1 MAVAVWDWFII
12 SGINLLKLNFF
23 MALRIILCIC
33 IFFCCTPVSFSQSA
47 IIDSTKTIA
56 IVTGT
61 VRKRPLEKQ
70 YTVGNGKIFI
80 YQKPKSFSFLTKL
93 PKDAARIA
101 VAPFQKKNIKPLL
114 WIAGSTALLLL
125 SDEAISEGV
134 GQFSKNIHL
143 SPDEKYK
150 DVLNIKIWKANTSL
164 LKAPQN
170 INTTLYQLG
179 QGFPSLLIGAGLF
192 TYGKIHK
199 DYRAISTANQLAES
213 FILMGV
219 GTQLLKRITGRQ
231 SPSQA
236 VDLDGAWHPFPSLKN
251 YQNHTPSYDA
261 FPSGHLATLMS
272 TVTILAENY
281 REKKWIKPI
290 GYPVMGFVGYSMIN
304 NNVHW
309 ASDYPLAIALGFL
322 CAKQVVKNNRRV
334 LQSTSVNKH
343 KAILSYSFNY
353 INGRLMPGV
362 VYKF

>member
-1 MAVAVWDWFII
+1 
-12 SGINLLKLNFF
+12 
-23 MALRIILCIC
+23 MALRVMLCIC
-33 IFFCCTPVSFSQSA
+33 VFFWCKSVLFSQSA
-47 IIDSTKTIA
+47 IIDSTKAIA

-61 VRKRPLEKQ
+61 VRERLLEKK
-70 YTVGNGKIFI
+70 YDVGNGKIFI

-114 WIAGSTALLLL
+114 WITGSTAFLLL
-125 SDEAISEGV
+125 SDEAITEGV
-134 GQFSKNIHL
+134 GQFSKKIHL

-150 DVLNIKIWKANTSL
+150 DVLNIKIGKVNTSL

-170 INTTLYQLG
+170 INTALYQLG

-199 DYRAISTANQLAES
+199 DYRAISTASQLTEA

-219 GTQLLKRITGRQ
+219 GTQLIKRITGRQ
-231 SPSQA
+231 SPSEA
-236 VDLDGAWHPFPSLKN
+236 VDLNGSWHPFPSFKN
-251 YQNHTPSYDA
+251 YQNHTPLYDA

-272 TVTILAENY
+272 TVTILAGNY
-281 REKKWIKPI
+281 PEMKWIKPVGYSVI
-290 GYPVMGFVGYSMIN
+290 GLVGYSMIN

-309 ASDYPLAIALGFL
+309 ASDYPLALALGYL
-322 CAKQVVKNNRRV
+322 CAKQVLNSNRRI
-334 LQSTSVNKH
+334 LQTTSTVYK
-343 KAILSYSFNY
+343 KATLSYIINY
-353 INGRLMPGV
+353 VNGRLMPGV